1 MRTGP
6 APSDPP
12 SFRGKRQLR
21 DDVATPRLSP
31 LSPSLLDSPHG
42 RPNLPARQT
51 PRGHQGPKSAVDG
64 VPARTPFGPRGRW
77 WLRPESHALL
87 ERAPPPPVPR
97 GGTGEPATSLH
108 RRSQALDATG
118 HLRQRHSSSGRLCPW
133 SWGQRAVVTRTLCHL
148 DSQASFPRCLS
159 SAPAARGRA
168 SASSR
173 AEDKRLISSVQ
184 GPAASAVEPRGARR
198 SSGKGTRP
206 RPERGPGPQ
215 EAPSPRHPAA
225 AGSREDPSVAL
236 GAPRCLRPGGRD
248 TALRSAIA
256 DAKFSTLSPLNLV
269 LT

>member
-1 MRTGP
+1 M
-6 APSDPP
+6 
-12 SFRGKRQLR
+12 
-21 DDVATPRLSP
+21 
-31 LSPSLLDSPHG
+31 
-42 RPNLPARQT
+42 
-51 PRGHQGPKSAVDG
+51 
-64 VPARTPFGPRGRW
+64 
-77 WLRPESHALL
+77 L

-97 GGTGEPATSLH
+97 GGTGEPATALH

-133 SWGQRAVVTRTLCHL
+133 RWGQRAVVTRTPCHL
-148 DSQASFPRCLS
+148 DGQASFPRCLS

-184 GPAASAVEPRGARR
+184 GPAASALEQRRARR
-198 SSGKGTRP
+198 STGKGTRP

-236 GAPRCLRPGGRD
+236 GAPRGLRPGGRD
-248 TALRSAIA
+248 TALRSAITV
-256 DAKFSTLSPLNLV
+256 AKFSTLSPLNLV

>member
-21 DDVATPRLSP
+21 EDVATPRLSP

-133 SWGQRAVVTRTLCHL
+133 CWGQRAVVTRTLCHL

-173 AEDKRLISSVQ
+173 AEDKRLIS
-184 GPAASAVEPRGARR
+184 
-198 SSGKGTRP
+198 
-206 RPERGPGPQ
+206 
-215 EAPSPRHPAA
+215 
-225 AGSREDPSVAL
+225 
-236 GAPRCLRPGGRD
+236 
-248 TALRSAIA
+248 
-256 DAKFSTLSPLNLV
+256 
-269 LT
+269 

>member
-12 SFRGKRQLR
+12 SFRGKRQLQ

-42 RPNLPARQT
+42 RPNWPARQT

-87 ERAPPPPVPR
+87 ERAPPPLCRGVERESPR
-97 GGTGEPATSLH
+97 RHSTGE
-108 RRSQALDATG
+108 ATG

-184 GPAASAVEPRGARR
+184 GPAASAVEPRGPGAPRGSGRVPGQNAAPARR
-198 SSGKGTRP
+198 RRP
-206 RPERGPGPQ
+206 AHATQRP
-215 EAPSPRHPAA
+215 PAA
-225 AGSREDPSVAL
+225 ARTRPWPWGLRAACAQEGATLPYALPSPTRNSRHFHL
-236 GAPRCLRPGGRD
+236 
-248 TALRSAIA
+248 
-256 DAKFSTLSPLNLV
+256 
-269 LT
+269 